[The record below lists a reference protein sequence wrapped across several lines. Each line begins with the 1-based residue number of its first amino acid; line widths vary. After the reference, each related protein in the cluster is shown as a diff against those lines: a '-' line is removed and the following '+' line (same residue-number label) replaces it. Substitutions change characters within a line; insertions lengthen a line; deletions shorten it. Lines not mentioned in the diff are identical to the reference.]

1 MVAPLIIA
9 GIGLG
14 LGALGAGAAAVLSKS
29 ELYAVVWLR
38 TRKHRGPGENKHRKM
53 AEVEP
58 FLIPPGTHGGMK
70 PGSVNRMRDEELTVE
85 HHRNHVPL
93 VTEVVGRTF
102 DSLDKAKAF
111 QEDLASKHYKSS
123 IIVHQAADG
132 ALDSMNPIRAMQP
145 PAKKMGYV
153 NSHPSFDARA
163 EGMNTLNVSTDHPT
177 PEWAVQARGGP
188 YPARIMPDY
197 DDTFSSHMWDVG
209 VPELVVP
216 DKYYPGTSYRYA
228 PKS

>member
-1 MVAPLIIA
+1 MVAPLVIA

-14 LGALGAGAAAVLSKS
+14 LGALGAGAAKVFAKS
-29 ELYAVVWLR
+29 ELFAVVWLR
-38 TRKHRGPGENKHRKM
+38 TRKQRGAGDGKRRGM

-58 FLIPPGTHGGMK
+58 FLIAPGPHGGM
-70 PGSVNRMRDEELTVE
+70 NRGAASRVREEELTVD

-111 QEDLASKHYKSS
+111 QDDLAQKHYTSS
-123 IIVHQAADG
+123 IIVHQDKDG
-132 ALDSMNPIRAMQP
+132 ALDSQNPIRAAQP
-145 PAKKMGYV
+145 PAKKMGFV
-153 NSHPSFDARA
+153 NSHPTFDTRA
-163 EGMNTLNVSTDHPT
+163 EGLNVLNVTTNHPT

-188 YPARIMPDY
+188 YPAREMPDY
-197 DDTFSSHMWDVG
+197 DDTFSSHMWNVG

-228 PKS
+228 EE